1 MTDPVDEG
9 ADAEG
14 AGSPDDTAETAGIQ
28 RCDYCRLPIPH
39 DPTILERDDQTYRF
53 CSRACRRA
61 VENSDRVFTQFQ
73 EARRFDPGVEAL
85 QTALP
90 EGMPRNAFVM
100 LSDLAGTRTESV
112 QAELVWRALQRGEP
126 AVVVAFL
133 EPPVSIIQSFMSLE
147 WNVIPYLE
155 RDQLHIVDGFT
166 YRVDDPDRMHD
177 RMGEWNRHLQSVA
190 SDATTTVRDG
200 TEIHELENQLDNAL
214 ERLEMNERG
223 IVVIDSLTELGS
235 LVQPIRAYNFVK
247 DVRADV
253 CKGRFVPVFAGA
265 TMAGDGGGFPH
276 DLGYMTDGI
285 VEMRL
290 NEEIVEDALIKQIR
304 VRKMSGVLTYPEWS
318 AYEYTSGTGI
328 VLFDPQEEM
337 ADSSQQN
344 LDSFDTDE
352 GITSTDDEESPID
365 RAPLEQAEASEL
377 STERDSDS

>member
-1 MTDPVDEG
+1 MTDPVDEE
-9 ADAEG
+9 ADTDG
-14 AGSPDDTAETAGIQ
+14 AGSPDGTAEAAGIQ

-39 DPTILERDDQTYRF
+39 EPTVLNRDEETYRF

-90 EGMPRNAFVM
+90 EGMPRNSFVM
-100 LSDLAGTRTESV
+100 LGDLAGTRTESV
-112 QAELVWRALQRGEP
+112 QAELVWRTLQRGEP

-133 EPPVSIIQSFMSLE
+133 EPPVSIIQSFISLE
-147 WNVIPYLE
+147 WNVLPYLE
-155 RDQLHIVDGFT
+155 RDQLHVVDGFT
-166 YRVDDPDRMHD
+166 YRVDDPERMHD
-177 RMGEWNRHLQSVA
+177 RMSEWNRHLRSVA
-190 SDATTTVRDG
+190 NDATTTVRDA
-200 TEIHELENQLDNAL
+200 TEIHELENRLDNAL
-214 ERLEMNERG
+214 ERLEMDERG

-235 LVQPIRAYNFVK
+235 IVQPIRAYNFVK

-276 DLGYMTDGI
+276 DLGYMADGI

-328 VLFDPQEEM
+328 VLFDPKEEM
-337 ADSSQQN
+337 ADSRQEN
-344 LDSFDTDE
+344 LDAFEIEDSPA
-352 GITSTDDEESPID
+352 DDEVLAEEMD
-365 RAPLEQAEASEL
+365 RLEEAGASEM
-377 STERDSDS
+377 TDGEDGEG